1 MKIAWLRQCVFELK
15 QENQMLKAE
24 LAKLKEAV
32 GVE

>member
-1 MKIAWLRQCVFELK
+1 MKISWLTQCVFELR